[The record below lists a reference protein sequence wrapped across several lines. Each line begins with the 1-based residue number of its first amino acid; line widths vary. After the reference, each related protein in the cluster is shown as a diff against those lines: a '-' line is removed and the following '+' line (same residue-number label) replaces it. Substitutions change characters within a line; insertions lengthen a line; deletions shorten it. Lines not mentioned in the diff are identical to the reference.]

1 MVLDLTRDLDQWQV
15 FSSARDARIEMRRVY
30 DEDRWLGQEYFPLL
44 IVEKD
49 TMEPVVKPMAMRWQM
64 PFASSRGYG
73 SLKLQHDVA
82 ELILQRHAQTGQ
94 NAVIYFASDHDPSGL
109 DLQASW
115 EQAMKD
121 FGAVAVFV
129 RIALTTEQVRDA
141 ELDIERLGIE
151 VKPSDSRSAKYVA
164 DFGSTCW
171 EADVLPAAVIADTLD
186 RHISAWLDGEKW
198 RRRDSEIEA
207 ARGLL

>member
-1 MVLDLTRDLDQWQV
+1 
-15 FSSARDARIEMRRVY
+15 
-30 DEDRWLGQEYFPLL
+30 
-44 IVEKD
+44 
-49 TMEPVVKPMAMRWQM
+49 MEPVVKPMAMRWQM

-82 ELILQRHAQTGQ
+82 ELILQRHAQTEQ
-94 NAVIYFASDHDPSGL
+94 HAVIYFASDHDPSGL

-121 FGAVAVFV
+121 FGAAAVFV

-171 EADVLPAAVIADTLD
+171 EADVLPAAVIGDTLD
-186 RHISAWLDGEKW
+186 RHISACLDREKW
-198 RRRDSEIEA
+198 RRRDREIEA